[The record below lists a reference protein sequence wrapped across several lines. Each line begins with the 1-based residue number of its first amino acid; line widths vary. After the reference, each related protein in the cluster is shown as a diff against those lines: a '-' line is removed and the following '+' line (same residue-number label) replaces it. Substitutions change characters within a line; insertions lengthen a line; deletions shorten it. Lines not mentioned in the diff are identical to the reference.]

1 MPSILHKRSSTT
13 GSIPTT
19 SSLSVGEIA
28 INVADGKMFIHKS
41 SSAGESIE
49 SPIVSNSTTSIGT
62 TVLSGSL
69 VISGSLTSINSGTIF
84 DISAQNILFDF
95 ENLEFTGSASV
106 TGSLKVNSL
115 TATGSLLGTASYA
128 TQALSASYAPG
139 GGSGTVNSGAAGK
152 VAYYPTTNTTVDDA
166 GTLNWDNSNNSLG
179 VGTTAP
185 SSTNF
190 KLAVNGGID
199 IADNTQAIFRIGSH
213 LASSGYPQAVIQ
225 MGSTATRFDFE
236 KYGGGVQFTV
246 NDAGNAKITTSL
258 GVGVNANGTS
268 GRIDAANDIVAYSS
282 SDKNWKKNIK
292 PIENAVEKVKQISGN
307 TFEWIEDTNP
317 VSRVHGNK
325 GKDVGVIAQ
334 EIEAVLP
341 EIVTTRESGM
351 KAVKYDKLV
360 ALLIEA
366 IKEQQ
371 KQIDELKAKL

>member
-1 MPSILHKRSSTT
+1 MPNILHKRSLTSGSVPTIST
-13 GSIPTT
+13 
-19 SSLSVGEIA
+19 LSVGEIA
-28 INVADGKMFIHKS
+28 INVPDGKMFIHKS
-41 SSAGESIE
+41 GSAGESIE
-49 SPIVSNSTTSIGT
+49 SPIVSNSTTNIGLI
-62 TVLSGSL
+62 VLSGSL
-69 VISGSLTSINSGTIF
+69 VISSSGTAVNSGSIF
-84 DISAQNILFDF
+84 DISAENALFDF
-95 ENLEFTGSASV
+95 EILEFTGSAYI

-115 TATGSLLGTASYA
+115 SATGSLFGTASYA

-139 GGSGTVNSGAAGK
+139 GGSGTVNSGTAGK

-166 GTLNWDNSNNSLG
+166 GTLNWDNTNNSLG

-199 IADNTQAIFRIGSH
+199 IADNTQAIFRIGAH
-213 LASSGYPQAVIQ
+213 LATSGYPQGVIQ
-225 MGSTATRFDFE
+225 MGASATRFDFE

-246 NDAGNAKITTSL
+246 SSSGDVKVTTSL

-317 VSRVHGNK
+317 VGRVHGNK